1 MSDATAAGQ
10 DTSGILTELNTLT
23 QGMDEADFARRHGRA
38 LWDVYGARLAPAL
51 RDGRLMRQDGHLY
64 LTEHGMDVMNS
75 VLVDA
80 MGE

>member
-1 MSDATAAGQ
+1 MVARSGMS
-10 DTSGILTELNTLT
+10 
-23 QGMDEADFARRHGRA
+23 MARGCARA
-38 LWDVYGARLAPAL
+38 
-51 RDGRLMRQDGHLY
+51 RDGRLMRQDGHLL

>member
-1 MSDATAAGQ
+1 MFESLMLG
-10 DTSGILTELNTLT
+10 LRLT

-38 LWDVYGARLAPAL
+38 LWDVYGARLASAL
-51 RDGRLMRQDGHLY
+51 RDGRLMRQDGRLY

-80 MGE
+80 MTE

>member
-1 MSDATAAGQ
+1 MFESLMLG
-10 DTSGILTELNTLT
+10 LRLT

-51 RDGRLMRQDGHLY
+51 RDGRLMRQNGHLY

-80 MGE
+80 MGV